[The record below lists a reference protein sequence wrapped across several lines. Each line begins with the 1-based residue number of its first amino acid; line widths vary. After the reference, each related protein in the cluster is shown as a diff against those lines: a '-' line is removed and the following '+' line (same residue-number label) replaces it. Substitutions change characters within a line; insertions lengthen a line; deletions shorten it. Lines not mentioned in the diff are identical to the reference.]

1 MQNHVNE
8 IRSLVSF
15 DCWYHCPGE
24 DNPADMPSRGID
36 LSLLISSTLWLMGPN
51 KICDPEFEPQCPDP
65 RLPPEKCLSEMRV
78 KDRLACSNL
87 LTQGLHQ
94 GGAIIDCERFSTL
107 RKLLKVTTYVMK
119 FVSLLKSKVRKSDP
133 VTRTI
138 TAVDVENAELFWVR
152 LSHRMN
158 GLEFGNSNLDWTVVM
173 MVSGD
178 AREGYTMLIF
188 LKLEDIQSYLTED
201 ITSLC

>member
-1 MQNHVNE
+1 
-8 IRSLVSF
+8 
-15 DCWYHCPGE
+15 
-24 DNPADMPSRGID
+24 
-36 LSLLISSTLWLMGPN
+36 
-51 KICDPEFEPQCPDP
+51 
-65 RLPPEKCLSEMRV
+65 
-78 KDRLACSNL
+78 
-87 LTQGLHQ
+87 
-94 GGAIIDCERFSTL
+94 
-107 RKLLKVTTYVMK
+107 MK